1 MSDRTNN
8 VTETERSAKRYVP
21 PPESQDE
28 SGAAGPGLPG
38 WCPLPES
45 DDAPAPNAP
54 DDLLATIAQD
64 TEAILDR
71 CAAKVEE
78 LERLYECAP
87 AQLYQQARTRLAA
100 ARANSATP

>member
-1 MSDRTNN
+1 MTGPENN
-8 VTETERSAKRYVP
+8 VTP
-21 PPESQDE
+21 PATKHQGPV
-28 SGAAGPGLPG
+28 GTGPGLVDRDIPPPG
-38 WCPLPES
+38 C

-54 DDLLATIAQD
+54 DDLLATITQD

-87 AQLYQQARTRLAA
+87 AQLYQRARTRLAA
-100 ARANSATP
+100 ARANSATL